1 MAGSGTGGKKMA
13 ISGRIIVTGATGSM
27 GAAAVEALAAQGK
40 AVLMAC
46 RNLKKAE
53 LVRADILS
61 RIPQAD
67 LAIRQLDLAS
77 MASVRM
83 FVDSLD
89 DEPVEALF
97 NNAGVI
103 SKSYFTTL
111 DGFENTF
118 SVNYF
123 GPRLLTLLL
132 LSKMPADARIVNM
145 ISLTCRYARLDETE
159 LQPTERQ
166 FGQLKTYALAK
177 RAMISFSMEL
187 ARRYPALRVNLADPG
202 IVASNM
208 IDLGHWYDG
217 LADRLFKPLCRK
229 PKAGVQPALR
239 ALASAG
245 GNRYY
250 VGKGSRA
257 IPARYL
263 DPSLDARIW
272 AATESLISV

>member
-1 MAGSGTGGKKMA
+1 MN
-13 ISGRIIVTGATGSM
+13 GRIIVTGATGSM
-27 GAAAVEALAAQGK
+27 GAAAVEALAAQGH

-46 RNLKKAE
+46 RNLKKAKA
-53 LVRADILS
+53 VRADILS
-61 RIPQAD
+61 RIPEAD
-67 LAIRQLDLAS
+67 ILIQELDLAS
-77 MASVRM
+77 MSSVRR
-83 FVDSLD
+83 FVDDLG
-89 DEPVEALF
+89 DEPVQALF

-132 LSKMPADARIVNM
+132 LPKLPADARIFNM
-145 ISLTCRYARLDETE
+145 ISLTCRYAKLDETK
-159 LQPTERQ
+159 LQPTQQQ
-166 FGQLKTYALAK
+166 FRQLKTYALAK

-187 ARRYPALRVNLADPG
+187 ARRHPALRVNLADPG
-202 IVASNM
+202 IVASDM

-239 ALASAG
+239 ALASAE

-257 IPARYL
+257 IPARFQ
-263 DPSLDARIW
+263 DPELDARIW
-272 AATESLISV
+272 AATDAIISV